1 MKDKEIPR
9 NSYRLKKTKDVLTE
23 YSSDPEI
30 FFALKNIIGIIGEV
44 NEVYKLD
51 NRTMSVLIP
60 YFDDS
65 TVII

>member
-9 NSYRLKKTKDVLTE
+9 NSSRLKKTKDVLTE
-23 YSSDPEI
+23 CSSDPEI

-51 NRTMSVLIP
+51 NSTMSVLIP